1 MKINEAERWMRILDL
16 DGKFMVRFYEEDECA
31 WKKIMER
38 PLEEVSHMLNTDGFR
53 WIEPM
58 GGNPFTS
65 HTWKKVDPE
74 YLDTE
79 FAETEVYILKR
90 NDEIEKVLEMLDI
103 IICDGIDIITDYKVF
118 EEELQTVVGDT
129 IYEYTHACHKNCNAY
144 NIVPDRI
151 WGVYYYNE
159 IIKIVVD
166 ERTSLM
172 DLAKAMSTI
181 VEDVNKKIEWN
192 ANKYRSRALR

>member
-1 MKINEAERWMRILDL
+1 MKINEAEKWMRILGL
-16 DGKFMVRFYEEDECA
+16 NGKFMVRFYGEDECG
-31 WKKIMER
+31 WGKIMER
-38 PLEEVSHMLNTDGFR
+38 PLEEVSHMLNTNGFR

-58 GGNPFTS
+58 GRNPFTG
-65 HTWKKVDPE
+65 HTWKKLDPE
-74 YLDTE
+74 FLDTE

-90 NDEIEKVLEMLDI
+90 NDEIEKVLQMLDI
-103 IICDGIDIITDYKVF
+103 IICNGIDIITDYKVF
-118 EEELQTVVGDT
+118 EEELQSVVGDT
-129 IYEYTHACHKNCNAY
+129 IYEYTHACHQNCNAY

>member
-16 DGKFMVRFYEEDECA
+16 DGKFMVRFYEEDECG

-90 NDEIEKVLEMLDI
+90 NDEIEKVLEMLGI
-103 IICDGIDIITDYKVF
+103 IICNGIDIITDYKVF

-129 IYEYTHACHKNCNAY
+129 IYEYTHACHKNCNVY